1 MYIIKAAGALCVFCV
16 CVYIGF
22 SKSIY
27 MRRREEYL
35 LNIKS
40 FLNMLDVQIQFSS
53 DRLERCM
60 RRADKHTHLGRLL
73 SYTVEHMRDDG
84 IQRAWSDSVRLN
96 TPYLTA
102 ADREILSSLGAQLGM
117 TDRESQYKNICC
129 TMALIDKQYEEARQ
143 LRERTARLYEG
154 SGIAAGALAVILLV

>member
-1 MYIIKAAGALCVFCV
+1 MIKSIGALCVFCA

-22 SKSIY
+22 SRSIC

-35 LNIKS
+35 LNLKS

-53 DRLERCM
+53 DRLAVCM
-60 RRADKHTHLGRLL
+60 RKADKHTRLGNLL
-73 SYTVEHMRDDG
+73 SYAAEHINDCG
-84 IQRAWSDSVRLN
+84 IQRAWSESVRLN
-96 TPYLTA
+96 TPYLTD
-102 ADREILSSLGAQLGM
+102 ADREILCALGAQLGM

-129 TMALIDKQYEEARQ
+129 TKALIDKQYEQARGI
-143 LRERTARLYEG
+143 RERTARLYEG